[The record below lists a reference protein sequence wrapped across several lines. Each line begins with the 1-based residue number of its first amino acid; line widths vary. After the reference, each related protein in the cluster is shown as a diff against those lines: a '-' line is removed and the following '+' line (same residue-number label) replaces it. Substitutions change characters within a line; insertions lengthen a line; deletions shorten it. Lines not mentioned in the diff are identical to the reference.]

1 MTSLLIDGKV
11 GNSKSIRWF
20 FMFSIGQWALISI
33 FSHFLFI
40 YITWKVL
47 ISINIEPMIKKGRIT
62 EARVLL
68 FFVAI
73 VIGSGVSRFFIEI
86 VQWSRDLIFL
96 F

>member
-1 MTSLLIDGKV
+1 
-11 GNSKSIRWF
+11 
-20 FMFSIGQWALISI
+20 MFSIGQWALISI